1 MRWVGNI
8 TYGGGEGYMK
18 DNVYQYFESHATHSL
33 RQISYLAT
41 SFNLTFR
48 SSLSQ

>member
-18 DNVYQYFESHATHSL
+18 DNVYQYF
-33 RQISYLAT
+33 
-41 SFNLTFR
+41 
-48 SSLSQ
+48 